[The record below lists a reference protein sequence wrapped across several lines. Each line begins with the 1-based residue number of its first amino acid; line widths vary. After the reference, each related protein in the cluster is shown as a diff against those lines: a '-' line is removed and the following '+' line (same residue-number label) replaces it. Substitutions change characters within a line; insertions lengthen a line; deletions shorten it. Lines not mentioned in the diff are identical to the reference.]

1 MKIFKITLSTLV
13 LALLFI
19 SCSSDDDEV
28 TNPSNNDDEV
38 TNPPEVTLSNEKQ
51 ITGFQFLLSENPI
64 SMNVLAEINEETE
77 SIFAILPGN
86 SLKTALIPQVSTS
99 AEATLSPE
107 GIQNF
112 SNPVTYTVT
121 AEDGSTKTY
130 EVTVVTEKDALAAIH
145 EANPGNS
152 LGWDL
157 DDPDLSNWEGVTLNN
172 GVIVDLLIHNS
183 LLTHIPPE
191 IGHFRNLTDLG
202 IHMNDFASIP
212 PEIGQL
218 KQLVKLSVG
227 LNGNLNSVP
236 PEIGQLENLE
246 VLHLDNNSS
255 LTSLPVEIGQLT
267 KLTNL
272 YINGNGFAT
281 IPQEI
286 CNLEINHGTEIF
298 IEADITCE

>member
-1 MKIFKITLSTLV
+1 MKKLKIKLIATIICSFL
-13 LALLFI
+13 I
-19 SCSSDDDEV
+19 SCSSDDDGG
-28 TNPSNNDDEV
+28 
-38 TNPPEVTLSNEKQ
+38 TNPPQETLSDEKQ

-64 SMNVLAEINEETE
+64 TMNVLAEIDEEAE

-86 SLKTALIPQVSTS
+86 SLKTALIPQISVSDK
-99 AEATLSPE
+99 ATINPE

-121 AEDGSTKTY
+121 AQDGSTKTY
-130 EVTVVTEKDALAAIH
+130 EVTVVTEKDALVAIH
-145 EANPGNS
+145 ETNPGNS

-172 GVIVDLLIHNS
+172 GVVVDLLIHNS
-183 LLTHIPPE
+183 GLTNIPPE
-191 IGHFRNLTDLG
+191 IGYFRNLTDLG

-218 KQLVKLSVG
+218 TQLVTFSTG
-227 LNGNLNSVP
+227 LNSTLNIVP

-246 VLHLDNNSS
+246 ILHLDNNSS
-255 LTSLPVEIGQLT
+255 LTSLPAEIGQLT
-267 KLTNL
+267 KLTKL
-272 YINGNGFAT
+272 YINGNGFTA

-286 CNLEINHGTEIF
+286 CALETEYGT
-298 IEADITCE
+298 DITMDSGVKCE

>member
-1 MKIFKITLSTLV
+1 MKKLKII
-13 LALLFI
+13 LATIICSFLI
-19 SCSSDDDEV
+19 SCSSDDDGG
-28 TNPSNNDDEV
+28 
-38 TNPPEVTLSNEKQ
+38 TNPPEETLSDGKQ

-64 SMNVLAEINEETE
+64 TMNVLAEIDEETE

-86 SLKTALIPQVSTS
+86 SLKTALIPKVTVSS
-99 AEATLSPE
+99 KATISPE
-107 GIQNF
+107 GAQNF

-130 EVTVVTEKDALAAIH
+130 EVTIVTEKDALVAIH
-145 EANPGNS
+145 DTNPGNS

-172 GVIVDLLIHNS
+172 GVVVDLLIHNS
-183 LLTHIPPE
+183 GLTHIPPE
-191 IGHFRNLTDLG
+191 IGYFRNLTDLG
-202 IHMNDFASIP
+202 IHMNDFESIP
-212 PEIGQL
+212 SEIGQL
-218 KQLVKLSVG
+218 TQLVKLSAG
-227 LNGNLNSVP
+227 LNSNLNIVP
-236 PEIGQLENLE
+236 PEIAQLENLE
-246 VLHLDNNSS
+246 VLHIDNNPS
-255 LTSLPVEIGQLT
+255 LTSLPAEIGQLT

-286 CNLEINHGTEIF
+286 CNLETNHGTEIF